1 MRSRTI
7 AIAGS
12 IAALS
17 FAATPIAAVAAT
29 THHTAASAARVDR
42 SRDSRDVRHVDKTR
56 DTSRDTSSA
65 DSTLDR
71 MTRPRAV
78 GTRQACPPQ
87 GGPTSC
93 VRS

>member
-29 THHTAASAARVDR
+29 THHSPTSSARIDR
-42 SRDSRDVRHVDKTR
+42 SRDSRDVRHLDKTR
-56 DTSRDTSSA
+56 DGSRDHSSA
-65 DSTLDR
+65 DRKLDR
-71 MTRPRAV
+71 
-78 GTRQACPPQ
+78 
-87 GGPTSC
+87 
-93 VRS
+93 